1 MATHFVYT
9 VLINAQ
15 SFYTCNGVSMFW
27 LTAWDYGRGWVACVP
42 WFHAVASRIM
52 LCCVTGEKIPVLCLP
67 KCRCEITFAVTQMLF
82 AKKSTVYI
90 PVLLIGTKA
99 FSPKQSREENNY
111 ITARR
116 RRVLVKLIFLQLATT
131 FDTVGPL
138 SSLQCTQSLNHIDP
152 DVTTSLFSKIRYHMI
167 IRTLVS

>member
-27 LTAWDYGRGWVACVP
+27 LTAWDYSRGWVACAS

-67 KCRCEITFAVTQMLF
+67 KCRCEIAFTVTQMQF
-82 AKKSTVYI
+82 AKKSIFYI
-90 PVLLIGTKA
+90 PVLLMGTEA
-99 FSPKQSREENNY
+99 FSSKQSRKENDY

-116 RRVLVKLIFLQLATT
+116 RRVLIKITFLQLAKT
-131 FDTVGPL
+131 FDIVEPL
-138 SSLQCTQSLNHIDP
+138 SSLQCTQSLKHIDS
-152 DVTTSLFSKIRYHMI
+152 DAITSLFCKI
-167 IRTLVS
+167 S